1 MSPNSRQVSAPLW
14 QDDILHE
21 DLTVRENLAYSAW
34 LRSNVNM
41 VSEAKGEV
49 VDDVVD
55 LLQLRHVQV
64 SVTCPPPPGKMC
76 LFGTTFQGC
85 QQCGQ
90 FGCGL
95 QGFWG
100 EGSGGGGATW

>member
-1 MSPNSRQVSAPLW
+1 MVPGV

-34 LRSNVNM
+34 LRSNVAM

-55 LLQLRHVQV
+55 LLRLRHVQV
-64 SVTCPPPPGKMC
+64 TPSPGNRDRSSQS
-76 LFGTTFQGC
+76 LILEPG
-85 QQCGQ
+85 
-90 FGCGL
+90 
-95 QGFWG
+95 
-100 EGSGGGGATW
+100 